1 MKDLIHLVATNR
13 RAMLQFLATVVML
26 IHCSVLV
33 GAQTCSSDGADNNNS
48 GECMAD
54 KEGLTEDDREAMLGL
69 NAFPARLAVVSGQ
82 APNLEMCGE
91 WCHTVSDPGTPC
103 RMDTDYVPCQG
114 DYHCTTTCRLWEKN
128 ILMDPLNGFQAGKR
142 VTERP
147 VTSCAMF
154 KRFDG
159 FVSTKTSETCDTSC
173 LLPEIRPH
181 RYPAPTGLGLGCQK
195 GTCYAVSSS
204 YAEGAPAKLECPCN
218 WFGSD
223 CQNDEFPIVSIQH
236 TAVYGD
242 MPGAV
247 TATTIQVGEDAW
259 YKIMEN
265 HQPGGVIRITHR
277 NEKNGRNHEQP
288 YAIAAASAQHHT
300 IEVLT
305 AQPDQ
310 SLDIVP
316 RDVAERIRSY
326 PLDNMVISN
335 PPNLFVNPSIAGFF
349 NSQWQFLLPAI
360 DERKIQ
366 HLVLLSTGAGLS
378 GSLSVLAKVLPTI
391 GNKSQSPL
399 KSVHLYH
406 GVRTLEELPYQE
418 KLHDLATNN
427 LGMQLIVV
435 QSQGEDRTDTSDK
448 PKTIRQAVMRGDLAR
463 QLVAGKNDKKS
474 VKVYVHHI
482 LESDLTNSGVSLADT
497 VFVACGRLALL
508 EDSKAMLQNLYCK
521 GGGSEC
527 LAELGEHFFTNI

>member
-1 MKDLIHLVATNR
+1 MKDMIHLITTKRV
-13 RAMLQFLATVVML
+13 MLQLLAIAVIVL
-26 IHCSVLV
+26 HCSILAD
-33 GAQTCSSDGADNNNS
+33 AQTCSSADNNGS
-48 GECMAD
+48 GECVAD
-54 KEGLTEDDREAMLGL
+54 EEGLTEDEREAKLGL

-82 APNLEMCGE
+82 VPNLETCGE
-91 WCHTVSDPGTPC
+91 WCHNVSDPGTPC
-103 RMDTDYVPCQG
+103 RMDTEYVPCQG
-114 DYHCTTTCRLWEKN
+114 DYHCTTTCRLWDKS
-128 ILMDPLNGFQAGKR
+128 ILMDPLNGFEAGKT
-142 VTERP
+142 VAERP

-159 FVSTKTSETCDTSC
+159 FVSTKSSEPCDPSC
-173 LLPEIRPH
+173 LLPEISPH
-181 RYPAPTGLGLGCQK
+181 RYPAPTGLGLLCQK

-204 YAEGAPAKLECPCN
+204 YAEGTPATLECPCN

-223 CQNDEFPIVSIQH
+223 CQNDAYPIVSIQH

-247 TATTIQVGEDAW
+247 TATTIQVDEDAW

-265 HQPGGVIRITHR
+265 HQPGGVIRITHIS
-277 NEKNGRNHEQP
+277 ETNGRNREQP
-288 YAIAAASAQHHT
+288 YAIAAASAQDYT

-310 SLDIVP
+310 SLNIVP

-326 PLDNMVISN
+326 PLDNTVISN

-360 DERKIQ
+360 DEKKIQ

-378 GSLSVLAKVLPTI
+378 GSLSVLAQVLPTI
-391 GNKSQSPL
+391 GNKSPL

-418 KLHDLATNN
+418 KLHDLGTNN

-435 QSQGEDRTDTSDK
+435 QSQGEDNTDTSGK

-463 QLVAGKNDKKS
+463 QLVAGKNDKNS
-474 VKVYVHHI
+474 ASSSKVYVHHV
-482 LESDLTNSGVSLADT
+482 LESDLANSGVALADT

-508 EDSKAMLQNLYCK
+508 DDSKAMLQKLYCK
-521 GGGSEC
+521 DDDPEC
-527 LAELGEHFFTNI
+527 SGKLGEHFFTNI